1 LEEVLVAASS
11 VAIEEIRNRISS
23 GLYARHSKLPRE
35 TELAAEIG
43 VSRGA
48 LREAIRALELTGVL
62 RTKHGSGTY
71 VTGLKPSDL
80 LGQFIHGDG
89 FLGME
94 SAVELAEFRRIVE
107 PAGTALAAERATAEE
122 AAVVRQLHEQM
133 ETIQDPVEY
142 AHLDSRFHQAI
153 LAASGNGFIV
163 GISTG
168 LTNGGAWRS
177 MWDAVTRDF
186 VPERTRREHEN
197 LVRALETHDRELALA
212 TAHAHISEAQAHIA
226 ERLRSTSQQPIGPVS
241 RKEQG

>member
-1 LEEVLVAASS
+1 MGASRI
-11 VAIEEIRNRISS
+11 AIEEIRNRISS

-71 VTGLKPSDL
+71 VTALNPSDL
-80 LGQFIHGDG
+80 LGQLTHGDG
-89 FLGME
+89 FLGVE

-122 AAVVRQLHEQM
+122 AAVVRQLYEEM
-133 ETIQDPVEY
+133 EMVDDPVKY

-153 LAASGNGFIV
+153 LAASGNSFIV
-163 GISTG
+163 GVSAG
-168 LTNGGAWRS
+168 LTNGRAWQS
-177 MWDAVTRDF
+177 MWDAVTRDS
-186 VPERTRREHEN
+186 VPDRTRREHEN
-197 LVRALETHDRELALA
+197 LVRALESRDRELALA
-212 TAHAHISEAQAHIA
+212 TAHAHISEAQAHIVELVRTA
-226 ERLRSTSQQPIGPVS
+226 QQNPEMPVS
-241 RKEQG
+241 QGEQE